1 MKTALTL
8 AALSATLLSGYA
20 AAQDI
25 PDTLIGPLPSHI
37 VTLIRATNTVQV
49 ATCKAPFR
57 EVYANQKLRC
67 EKPVT
72 VRSDVKCPANLPT
85 FTARNVSRG
94 SDRDLCVKAGVVITS
109 DGSLNNFRENVDYV
123 FVPANGV
130 RNGVSFVASDA
141 GATPADGWAIN
152 TSNGGNSGIVD
163 RYQRTLILKASP
175 VLVNS

>member
-67 EKPVT
+67 EKSVT
-72 VRSDVKCPANLPT
+72 VRSDVKCPANLPN

-94 SDRDLCVKAGVVITS
+94 SDRDLCAKAGVVITS
-109 DGSLNNFRENVDYV
+109 DGPLSNFRENVDYV
-123 FVPANGV
+123 FVPVNGV

-141 GATPADGWAIN
+141 GATPADGWVIN
-152 TSNGGNSGIVD
+152 TSNVGSSGIVD
-163 RYQRTLILKASP
+163 RYQRILVLKTSP